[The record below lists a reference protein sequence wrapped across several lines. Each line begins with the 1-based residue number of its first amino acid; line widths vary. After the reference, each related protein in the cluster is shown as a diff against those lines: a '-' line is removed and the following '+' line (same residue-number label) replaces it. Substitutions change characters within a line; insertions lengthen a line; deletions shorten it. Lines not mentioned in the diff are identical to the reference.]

1 MKAQYVP
8 FLTYYGDSCR
18 LCGTGGCST
27 AISINHQLLH
37 LQEEMRFQ
45 SPRKPSNI
53 SPLSQALQKIPDGI
67 LLTMASLIRE
77 VSLLFS
83 LTWMK

>member
-1 MKAQYVP
+1 MKAQHVP
-8 FLTYYGDSCR
+8 FLTYYGNSRR
-18 LCGTGGCST
+18 LCGTSGCGT

-45 SPRKPSNI
+45 SPKKPSNI

-67 LLTMASLIRE
+67 LLTMASFIRE